1 MSNAEV
7 SAQLLDLLNKAIA
20 MEIQVAI
27 HNQEVISA
35 NFVG

>member
-7 SAQLLDLLNKAIA
+7 SAQLLDLLNKAIVR
-20 MEIQVAI
+20 EIRVSI
-27 HNQEVISA
+27 HNQEVILA